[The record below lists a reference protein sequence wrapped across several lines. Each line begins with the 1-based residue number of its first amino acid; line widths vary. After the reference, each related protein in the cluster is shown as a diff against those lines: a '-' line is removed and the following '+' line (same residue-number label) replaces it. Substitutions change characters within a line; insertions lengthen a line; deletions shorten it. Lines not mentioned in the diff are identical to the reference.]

1 MNEKKKIIISGEN
14 VHEVGYR
21 LFLMDLADDLLI
33 QHFSAKNIK
42 KDGKQTVECLV
53 GGDKEKIE
61 KFVVLAKENFPENAK
76 IDNISVQNYDGDIR
90 TIESFSRSFSTSQ
103 LFKIANA
110 GVSMLNKQDKMLN
123 KQDQM
128 LNKQDQMLNKQ
139 DQMLKKQDQTIEII
153 KEGNEKL
160 LNGQNKMLE
169 KQDKML
175 NKQDQMLKKQDQTIE
190 IIKEGN
196 EKLTNEMREFRK
208 ENKTILQNFHQ
219 DTIQR
224 FDMVDVKY
232 GKIAENM
239 EKILQE
245 MKEERKEFRETIERL
260 IKSILEKKV

>member
-1 MNEKKKIIISGEN
+1 MEVQKVMNEKKKIIISGEN

-21 LFLMDLADDLLI
+21 LFLMDLADELLI
-33 QHFSAKNIK
+33 PNFSAKNIK

-76 IDNISVQNYDGDIR
+76 IDNISVQNYDGNIR

-110 GVSMLNKQDKMLN
+110 GVSML
-123 KQDQM
+123 
-128 LNKQDQMLNKQ
+128 
-139 DQMLKKQDQTIEII
+139 KKQDQTIEII
-153 KEGNEKL
+153 REGNEKL

-169 KQDKML
+169 
-175 NKQDQMLKKQDQTIE
+175 KQDQTIE

-196 EKLTNEMREFRK
+196 EKLTNEIREFRK
-208 ENKTILQNFHQ
+208 ENKTLLQNFHQ

-224 FDMVDVKY
+224 FNMVDVKY

-260 IKSILEKKV
+260 IKSILEKKA

>member
-1 MNEKKKIIISGEN
+1 MAVMNEKKKIIISGEN

-21 LFLMDLADDLLI
+21 LFLMDLADELLI
-33 QHFSAKNIK
+33 PNFSAKNIK

-76 IDNISVQNYDGDIR
+76 IDNISVQNYDGNIR

-128 LNKQDQMLNKQ
+128 LNKQDKMLNKQ
-139 DQMLKKQDQTIEII
+139 DQML
-153 KEGNEKL
+153 N
-160 LNGQNKMLE
+160 
-169 KQDKML
+169 KQDK
-175 NKQDQMLKKQDQTIE
+175 MLKKQDQTIE

-208 ENKTILQNFHQ
+208 ENKTILQNFYR

-224 FDMVDVKY
+224 FDIVDVKY